1 MLTFLFR
8 FRSLLYLSGILF
20 FSGFSA
26 SAQKKL
32 PEIVLSV
39 DVREKSLEELLKEIA
54 KKSGV
59 VFSYNPKRIE
69 VAQKVTYSCTD
80 KSLTQ
85 ILTDLSSQ
93 FDLSYSLVENQ
104 IILKPEKK
112 TEKQTENVTLSG
124 YIKDGQSGEALI
136 GATVMIRQQGTGVS
150 TNAFGFYSITLPKG
164 SYSVE
169 CSFIGYT
176 QLIKTIDLSS
186 SLKEDVLLMEDPPVL
201 EEVVVNGTSEDL
213 PREIQA
219 NVMKLRPVAVEQ
231 RPALFGETDVVKSME
246 SIPGIKMHSEGS
258 TFYSV
263 RGGNRD
269 QNLILIDDA
278 PVYNPSHL
286 LGLFSTVIP
295 DVVNDITLYKG
306 DMPASLG
313 GRLSSVLSVR
323 TKKGNDQHRQVW
335 GNVGLV
341 STKIG
346 VEGPIQKDASSFFVS
361 ARVSRLKWIA
371 QAINKDVSQFNFYDL
386 TGKMNFRLN
395 PKNHIFFS
403 LYTSGDNYFAS
414 NNGISW
420 KNTAAT
426 FRWNHLFNDRLFLN
440 TTVAGSNYDYFLQTD
455 VANGTRWNS
464 HISNLNIKTD
474 FSYFMAP
481 QSELTFGLSINGYNF
496 NPGNL
501 QSNAPLPS
509 VPVLSVRNSSEL
521 VLYANHELNL
531 SDHWGL
537 NYGIRLS
544 AWSNSGES
552 FEFIFDENRNPIDT
566 LHYKKGEQYKKYVNI
581 EPRVTLRYLLSER
594 SSLKTSFSRNIQNVH
609 LVTNSISP
617 FTSLEVWLP
626 SSINIKPE
634 AANQFTLGYYR
645 SLQRWGTSLVAETFY
660 KKLTHQI
667 DYESH
672 AETLLNPIL
681 ESELRFG
688 STEAYGIEL
697 QLKKD
702 AGRLRGWTGYSYS
715 RTQQKFNDLNQG
727 KPFNAFYDRPHQI
740 NFVLTYDFNLRWNLG
755 MNWSYSTG
763 TPFSSPTSFYSYHG
777 LEVPIYGQK
786 NNDRLPDYHRLD
798 LSATLRLNKNPENK
812 FKHSLSISVY
822 NFYAR
827 KNPVFVNYNKIQEP
841 DGSFKI
847 PSDLLDVTRVTSQFY
862 LFRFSPSVSYNFKW
876 R

>member
-93 FDLSYSLVENQ
+93 FDLSYSFVENQ

-112 TEKQTENVTLSG
+112 TENVTLSG

-164 SYSVE
+164 NYSVE

-176 QLIKTIDLSS
+176 QFTKTIDLSA

-286 LGLFSTVIP
+286 LGLFSTIIP

-335 GNVGLV
+335 GNIGLV

-346 VEGPIQKDASSFFVS
+346 VEGPIRKDASSFLVS

-371 QAINKDVSQFNFYDL
+371 QAINKDISQFNFYDL
-386 TGKMNFRLN
+386 TGKLNFRLN

-403 LYTSGDNYFAS
+403 LYTSGDNYFGN
-414 NNGISW
+414 NNGITW

-426 FRWNHLFNDRLFLN
+426 FRWNHLVSDRLFLN
-440 TTVAGSNYDYFLQTD
+440 TTLAGSSYDYFLYTD

-474 FSYFMAP
+474 FSYFINP
-481 QSELTFGLSINGYNF
+481 QSELTFGLSINGYSI

-501 QSNAPLPS
+501 ESISPLPS

-521 VLYANHELNL
+521 VLYANHELTLNNR
-531 SDHWGL
+531 WGL

-544 AWSNSGES
+544 AWSNIGES
-552 FEFIFDENRNPIDT
+552 FEFVFDENRNPIDT
-566 LHYKKGEQYKKYVNI
+566 LYYKKGEQYKKYVNI

-594 SSLKTSFSRNIQNVH
+594 SSLKTSFSRNIQNIH
-609 LVTNSISP
+609 LVSNSISP

-740 NFVLTYDFNLRWNLG
+740 NFVLAYDFNLRWNLG

-763 TPFSSPTSFYSYHG
+763 TPFSSPTSFYSYNG